1 MKKRYIFSANKFN
14 EWCRQTGIGPN
25 ESSWQYYCDGCEI
38 DPITST
44 VVGKNSLPYVCS
56 IHEGELFPWY
66 EVQEITEVGDV
77 NDNSKEIEK

>member
-1 MKKRYIFSANKFN
+1 MKKRYIFSAKKFN
-14 EWCRQTGIGPN
+14 EWCIKTGIGPN

-44 VVGKNSLPYVCS
+44 VVGKNSLPYACS
-56 IHEGELFPWY
+56 IHDGELFPWY

>member
-1 MKKRYIFSANKFN
+1 MKKRYIFSAKKFN
-14 EWCRQTGIGPN
+14 EWCIQTGIGPN

-44 VVGKNSLPYVCS
+44 VVGKNSLQYVCS
-56 IHEGELFPWY
+56 IHDGELFPWY